1 MMDLWDKL
9 GATLSDIIGSHDNN
23 HVGWAGE
30 NIIGYAEGGEVSD
43 PLSTSGILQ
52 SIGTAAKPVVDKGY
66 GHGALG
72 VFTNSPTYIMQ
83 HYAQLGKF
91 FTGTGNSNPYNTSF
105 KQPQERD
112 SPTPEAADPNEFYAK
127 WYAQM
132 RKFAEAEEVAS
143 RGKPN
148 IRSF

>member
-1 MMDLWDKL
+1 MMDLWDRL

-30 NIIGYAEGGEVSD
+30 NIVGYAEGGEVSD
-43 PLSTSGILQ
+43 PLSTSGILS
-52 SIGTAAKPVVDKGY
+52 SIGNAAKPAVDKGY

-91 FTGTGNSNPYNTSF
+91 FSYPGNSYNTSF
-105 KQPQERD
+105 KQPQEG
-112 SPTPEAADPNEFYAK
+112 PAPEAADPKDFFSK
-127 WYAQM
+127 WYESMRRFAQ
-132 RKFAEAEEVAS
+132 AEEIAT
-143 RGKPN
+143 RGQPQ
-148 IRSF
+148 IRST